1 MHQAG
6 LSQLDL
12 LSIIA
17 SKVDVMQ
24 ADIGALLQAQQISNF
39 LSLANNMQVPENIRQ
54 QALDK
59 ALDLMGLNQ
68 SRAAEQFNEQALPT
82 DLIR

>member
-17 SKVDVMQ
+17 SKIDVMQ

-39 LSLANNMQVPENIRQ
+39 LSLANNM
-54 QALDK
+54 
-59 ALDLMGLNQ
+59 
-68 SRAAEQFNEQALPT
+68 
-82 DLIR
+82 